1 MAKTPA
7 ARVALAADGA
17 VARRRA
23 EIVEHRP
30 VACVGVPYE
39 RFRPVCSTVC
49 LLALTVASFGVG
61 GVLLAPGGRRH
72 RKQSAPRI
80 LAHMG
85 VQLDKADAMDTAGK
99 LKGERHKLGVAI
111 HGLTRFRGR
120 VESSRQHPPLDQAVA
135 DRLAQ
140 AATWCGSPATR
151 RRRRSP
157 ARCTSRRT
165 RATTRS

>member
-61 GVLLAPGGRRH
+61 GVLLAPERAEAARCNDG
-72 RKQSAPRI
+72 SS
-80 LAHMG
+80 LAA
-85 VQLDKADAMDTAGK
+85 QLDLAGMEADVSGNKA
-99 LKGERHKLGVAI
+99 
-111 HGLTRFRGR
+111 
-120 VESSRQHPPLDQAVA
+120 
-135 DRLAQ
+135 
-140 AATWCGSPATR
+140 SPACSLR
-151 RRRRSP
+151 
-157 ARCTSRRT
+157 
-165 RATTRS
+165 